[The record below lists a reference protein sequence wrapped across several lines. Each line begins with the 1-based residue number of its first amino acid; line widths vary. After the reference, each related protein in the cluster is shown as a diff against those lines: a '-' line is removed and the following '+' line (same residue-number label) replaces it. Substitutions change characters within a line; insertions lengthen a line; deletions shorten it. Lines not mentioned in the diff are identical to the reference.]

1 MSAPEPRWLDRLVV
15 EAMHVDQV
23 REHGGLI
30 GLRDENAL
38 ESALA
43 RARQRWHYES
53 EADLATLAA
62 AYMYGLCRNH
72 AFRDGN
78 KRVSFLSAVVF
89 LELNGQSF
97 DATDDEVVKQTLALA
112 AGDLTEADLASWMRK
127 HVQPK
132 T

>member
-1 MSAPEPRWLDRLVV
+1 
-15 EAMHVDQV
+15 MHVDQV

-43 RARQRWHYES
+43 RARQRWHYDP
-53 EADLATLAA
+53 EADLAPLAA

-89 LELNGQSF
+89 LELNGRGF
-97 DATDDEVVKQTLALA
+97 EATDDEVAKQTLALA
-112 AGDLTEADLASWMRK
+112 AGDLSEADLVDWIRN

>member
-1 MSAPEPRWLDRLVV
+1 MKASEPRWLDRLVV

-43 RARQRWHYES
+43 RARQRWHYAEGTDIA
-53 EADLATLAA
+53 ELAA
-62 AYMYGLCRNH
+62 AYMYGLCSNH
-72 AFRDGN
+72 PFQDGN
-78 KRVSFLSAVVF
+78 KRVSFLAAVVF
-89 LELNGQSF
+89 LGLNGYTF
-97 DATDDEVVKQTLALA
+97 KATDDDVVAKTLALA
-112 AGDLTEADLASWMRK
+112 AREISEVDLATWIRAHS
-127 HVQPK
+127 QPG

>member
-38 ESALA
+38 VAALA
-43 RARQRWHYES
+43 RARQRWHYAS
-53 EADLATLAA
+53 EVDLPKLAA
-62 AYMYGLCRNH
+62 AYMYGLCINH
-72 AFRDGN
+72 PFRDGN
-78 KRVSFLSAVVF
+78 KRVSFLAAVVF
-89 LELNGQSF
+89 LELNGHSF
-97 DATDDEVVKQTLALA
+97 EATDAEVVEQTLALA
-112 AGDLTEADLASWMRK
+112 AGELSEADLADWIRA
-127 HVQPK
+127 HIQPE

>member
-1 MSAPEPRWLDRLVV
+1 MSPPEPRWLDRLVV

-43 RARQRWHYES
+43 RARQCWHYDS

-97 DATDDEVVKQTLALA
+97 EATDDEVVKQTLALA
-112 AGDLTEADLASWMRK
+112 AGDLSEAELANWIRK